1 MTSMFKY
8 IISTFILLS
17 CASSPVT
24 DSAAETGSKQRIIHD
39 VSYRNKGS
47 RSESR
52 SGYLTIDGIILPD
65 CFNMVL
71 VDDKAYVFFQRSLRW
86 GNDGYFPSEDEKY
99 SPLRKIDKMM
109 TDSDIAR
116 GWCNSEG
123 IMKNMPNGWI
133 FVKWESGSALVLP
146 SKISV
151 LIAEKKI
158 KPLPRLIIGR

>member
-1 MTSMFKY
+1 MFKY
-8 IISTFILLS
+8 IIITFILLS

-24 DSAAETGSKQRIIHD
+24 DSAAETDSKLRIAHD

-71 VDDKAYVFFQRSLRW
+71 VDDKSYVFFQRSLRW
-86 GNDGYFPSEDEKY
+86 GNDGYFPAEDDKKY
-99 SPLRKIDKMM
+99 SSVRKIDKSMS
-109 TDSDIAR
+109 DSDIAR

-123 IMKNMPNGWI
+123 IMKNMPNRWI

-146 SKISV
+146 SKITA

-158 KPLPRLIIGR
+158 KPLPRLILLR

>member
-1 MTSMFKY
+1 MLKY
-8 IISTFILLS
+8 FIITFLLLS
-17 CASSPVT
+17 CSSAPVINSAPVT
-24 DSAAETGSKQRIIHD
+24 DGKIRISHD

-65 CFNMVL
+65 CFTL
-71 VDDKAYVFFQRSLRW
+71 VVVDGKSYMFLQRKQRW
-86 GNDGYFPSEDEKY
+86 GNDGYFPSEDKKY
-99 SPLRKIDKMM
+99 SPVRKIDKSM

-133 FVKWESGSALVLP
+133 FVKWENGSAVVMP
-146 SKISV
+146 SKIPV

-158 KPLPRLIIGR
+158 KPLPRFILGRT